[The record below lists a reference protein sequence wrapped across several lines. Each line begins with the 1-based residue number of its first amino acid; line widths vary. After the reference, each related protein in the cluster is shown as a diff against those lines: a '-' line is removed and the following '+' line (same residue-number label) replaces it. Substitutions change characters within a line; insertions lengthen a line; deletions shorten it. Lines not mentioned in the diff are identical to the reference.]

1 MCWERGSGGEE
12 REGDKVKEGEGL
24 EGCGG
29 EKRKGEGRE
38 TEVGVGVVGEE
49 TRKKRYIY
57 SMAAVKRTS
66 GSNM

>member
-1 MCWERGSGGEE
+1 M
-12 REGDKVKEGEGL
+12 EGRKG
-24 EGCGG
+24 
-29 EKRKGEGRE
+29 KGEGRE

-66 GSNM
+66 GSNMYVTLHCQIDACKSFN